1 MTVSR
6 DTPHFDVVSV
16 LCDRTGSDGHVLD
29 DDTGGEG
36 LLLDGLS
43 LGRSGGSSSGL
54 LGAVGALGT
63 VGRLGSDDGLA
74 GLGPLLL
81 ERLFGLLGH
90 GRVWCGSKVGLG
102 SLGLLR
108 ERVLERLTLLSFTD
122 VRTELAGHLDLLDV
136 ACRDGILVGLVIVD
150 EVLEVRTLL
159 LRVVDVLVREVIL
172 VIMVVSVDDVVSN
185 EVDFTV

>member
-16 LCDRTGSDGHVLD
+16 LRDRTGSNGHVLD
-29 DDTGGEG
+29 DDTGGKS
-36 LLLDGLS
+36 LLFDCLS
-43 LGRSGGSSSGL
+43 LGGSRGGGL

-63 VGRLGSDDGLA
+63 VGRLGSDNGFA

-108 ERVLERLTLLSFTD
+108 ERVLERLTLLGLAD
-122 VRTELAGHLDLLDV
+122 VSTKLAGHLDLLDV

-150 EVLEVRTLL
+150 EVLKVRTLL
-159 LRVVDVLVREVIL
+159 LRVVDVLVRKVIL
-172 VIMVVSVDDVVSN
+172 VIVVVSVDDVVSN
-185 EVDFTV
+185 EVNFTG